1 MSHASMEER
10 SAFLRDVHVGVLAVE
25 HDGESPL
32 AVPIWYSFENELISV
47 HSARTDLKTRLL
59 LSAGRFTLCVQT
71 EVTPYRY
78 VSMEGSIVAV
88 EEVSAEERT
97 TMVHRYLDP
106 DMANAYQSDGE
117 LMDSQIKWV
126 LESKRR
132 SLTVVP
138 LNSLVDKL
146 SLRVLGTRW

>member
-97 TMVHRYLDP
+97 TMVNRYLDP
-106 DMANAYQSDGE
+106 DMANAYLLKTEIEASDD
-117 LMDSQIKWV
+117 LMIRMRP
-126 LESKRR
+126 E
-132 SLTVVP
+132 
-138 LNSLVDKL
+138 
-146 SLRVLGTRW
+146 RWRTYGFTNQMGARE